1 MAALPGGI
9 SLLFV
14 CPTYSLHKVSTV
26 TALCTRPNWCSVL
39 TDTLAATMFWGSCV
53 QAASMGGV
61 LACHGP
67 HNVSAMHED
76 IGKPTYSQCLS
87 QRATQLP
94 DWVLLN
100 PKKWLSRSSESSL
113 FEASPH
119 GYKQCLM
126 DSLRNQQTNLTEQD
140 IPQEQ

>member
-1 MAALPGGI
+1 MLKHVTNWSGAQAWAIDARTLDPCETDGSPPWWY

-39 TDTLAATMFWGSCV
+39 TDTLAATVFWGSCV

-76 IGKPTYSQCLS
+76 IGQPTYSQCLS
-87 QRATQLP
+87 QRVTQLP

-100 PKKWLSRSSESSL
+100 PKKWL
-113 FEASPH
+113 
-119 GYKQCLM
+119 
-126 DSLRNQQTNLTEQD
+126 
-140 IPQEQ
+140 